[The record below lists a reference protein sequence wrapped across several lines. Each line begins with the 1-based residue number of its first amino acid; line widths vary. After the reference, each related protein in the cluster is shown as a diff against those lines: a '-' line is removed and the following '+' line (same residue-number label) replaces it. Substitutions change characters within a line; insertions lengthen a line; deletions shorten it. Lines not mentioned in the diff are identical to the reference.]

1 MRKLLLG
8 LVLIG
13 FIQTSFSQSSIKGKV
28 ADTLN
33 KKLLENAVVTLLR
46 KSDSTL
52 FKYARTNKE
61 GEFLISDILNGKYV
75 LLVTYPKFVDYTD
88 EVELSNSEKELGSI
102 PLTSQSQLLKE
113 VVIRQNIA
121 IRMKGDTIEYKADSF
136 KVAEGAS
143 VKDLLKK
150 LPGMQVDKNGQI
162 TAQGEKVNKVLV
174 DGEEFFSDDP
184 AVVIENLRADAVDRV
199 QSYDKKSDQAEFT
212 GVDDGSRS
220 KTLNLVLKEDKKRA
234 ISEKLSLVE
243 VPAKGI
249 QNRPC

>member
-113 VVIRQNIA
+113 VV
-121 IRMKGDTIEYKADSF
+121 MEHH
-136 KVAEGAS
+136 
-143 VKDLLKK
+143 L
-150 LPGMQVDKNGQI
+150 
-162 TAQGEKVNKVLV
+162 
-174 DGEEFFSDDP
+174 
-184 AVVIENLRADAVDRV
+184 
-199 QSYDKKSDQAEFT
+199 
-212 GVDDGSRS
+212 
-220 KTLNLVLKEDKKRA
+220 
-234 ISEKLSLVE
+234 
-243 VPAKGI
+243 
-249 QNRPC
+249 